1 MWYEIL
7 PQLTYEYNNSIH
19 RILKMSPEE
28 ARKPKN
34 FTVVYK
40 NLYPS
45 HSPSTEVAKF
55 KVGDNVRI
63 SLKKRTFQ
71 KETGNWSEEIF
82 EVTEVLSTT
91 PVVYK
96 IKDLSG
102 EEIHGTFYKEQL
114 QKTDQNIYRIDR
126 ILRRRRK
133 ADGNVEVL
141 VKWYNWPEK
150 FNSWEPEEVIH
161 IGGNGN
167 Q

>member
-1 MWYEIL
+1 M
-7 PQLTYEYNNSIH
+7 
-19 RILKMSPEE
+19 
-28 ARKPKN
+28 
-34 FTVVYK
+34 
-40 NLYPS
+40 
-45 HSPSTEVAKF
+45 
-55 KVGDNVRI
+55 
-63 SLKKRTFQ
+63 
-71 KETGNWSEEIF
+71 
-82 EVTEVLSTT
+82 
-91 PVVYK
+91 VYK